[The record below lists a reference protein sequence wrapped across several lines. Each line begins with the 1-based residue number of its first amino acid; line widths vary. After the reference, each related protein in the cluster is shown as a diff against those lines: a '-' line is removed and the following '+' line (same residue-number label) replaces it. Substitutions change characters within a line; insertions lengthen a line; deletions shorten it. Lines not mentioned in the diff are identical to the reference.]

1 MRKNLHGRILKDKSK
16 EYHLSI
22 VPKFHPYQNKEYL
35 VYEVEDRVHCKLQ
48 ATSQMTIKFFHF
60 YRQRH
65 FLLIVTW
72 IDATFFQLSLELMPL
87 SFTCHLNYFDDEMG
101 WATQGLFVIR
111 LFCRNLKLFTESTVN
126 KCKN

>member
-1 MRKNLHGRILKDKSK
+1 MRKNLHGRILKEKSK

-48 ATSQMTIKFFHF
+48 ATSQMTIKFFHSQNSSTL

-65 FLLIVTW
+65 FLLIVT
-72 IDATFFQLSLELMPL
+72 
-87 SFTCHLNYFDDEMG
+87 
-101 WATQGLFVIR
+101 
-111 LFCRNLKLFTESTVN
+111 
-126 KCKN
+126 